1 MKRILAVIVMAVSL
15 TSCHSNPF
23 LKQWNT
29 PYGIP
34 PFGEIR
40 TTDYI
45 PAIKEGIK
53 QQNKEIVDI
62 INNREVPTF
71 DNTIAPLELS
81 GDILSKVQGVLFNVA
96 ETDQTPELDAV
107 VEEALP
113 LLSAH
118 GTDISFNKAL
128 YLRVKAVYDADQS
141 SLSREQQMVLKGWYE
156 SFEREGVGLDVDSQN
171 ELREI
176 NSRLAA
182 LTQKI
187 GNNILAESNAF
198 KDKFGFSVSAYPSK
212 MTTTADRE
220 LRKQY
225 NEAYRSRGHN
235 GNEFDNRDLILEL
248 LTLRTRK
255 ANLLGYESSAAF
267 TLSDKMASNPATV
280 DSFLMG
286 IMDAANVKAKEE
298 VKEMQRFMD
307 ADIKAGLLPKGSK
320 IEQWDWWYYAE
331 KVRRSKYDLDEDAV
345 SKYFKAE
352 NVLNGVFTAAK
363 ILYGVNVEKIENVPC
378 YNPECVTTW
387 KLTYDDGSLI
397 GILTTDLFPRSSK
410 RGGAWMN
417 NVRNQYFDAQGNDV
431 RPIIVNVGNLSEYM
445 SIDDVSTTFH
455 EFGHALHGFLSKC
468 HYQSVS
474 GTNVKRDF
482 VEMFSQFNENWA
494 FQPELLAL
502 YAKNDAGEVIP
513 DSLVRKINAA
523 AKFNQGFATSELA
536 AASLLDMKW
545 HELAHYE
552 NVNVDEFEANVAKEI
567 GLIPQ
572 ITFRYQSTYFNHIFG
587 GSGYDSGYY
596 GYLWSEV
603 LDKDA
608 FSIFQ
613 SSPKGVWDKDLAL
626 KFKQIFLERG
636 GSEEPMTLYREFA
649 GRDPQSDATL
659 KARGLK

>member
-1 MKRILAVIVMAVSL
+1 MAISL
-15 TSCHSNPF
+15 TSCHDNPF

-40 TTDYI
+40 TSDYI

-53 QQNKEIVDI
+53 QQNAQIDAIVSNPAPADF
-62 INNREVPTF
+62 E
-71 DNTIAPLELS
+71 NTIAPLELS

-107 VEEALP
+107 IEEALP

-118 GTDISFNKAL
+118 STDINFNKAL

-141 SLSREQQMVLKGWYE
+141 RLSREQQMVLKGWYE
-156 SFEREGVGLDVDSQN
+156 SFEREGVGLDAEAQD

-220 LRKQY
+220 LRRQY

-235 GNEFDNRDLILEL
+235 GNEYDNRALILEL

-267 TLSDKMASNPATV
+267 TLSDKMAATPHNV
-280 DSFLMG
+280 DVFLKG
-286 IMDAANVKAKEE
+286 IMDAANVKAKDE

-345 SKYFKAE
+345 SRYFKAE

-363 ILYGVNVEKIENVPC
+363 ILYGVNAEKIENVPS

-387 KLTYDDGSLI
+387 KLTNNDGSLI

-417 NVRNQYFDAQGNDV
+417 NIRNQYYDAQGNDI

-468 HYQSVS
+468 HYPSVS
-474 GTNVKRDF
+474 GTSVKRDF

-513 DSLVRKINAA
+513 DSLVQKINAA

-536 AASLLDMKW
+536 AASILDMRW
-545 HELAHYE
+545 HELAKYDD
-552 NVNVDEFEANVAKEI
+552 VNVDEFEAKVAKEI

-613 SSPKGVWDKDLAL
+613 NSPNGVWDKELAF
-626 KFKQIFLERG
+626 KFKQTFLERG
-636 GSEEPMTLYREFA
+636 GSEEPMVLYHEFA
-649 GRDPQSDATL
+649 GRDPQSDAML

>member
-53 QQNKEIVDI
+53 QQNKEIGDI

-107 VEEALP
+107 IEEALP

-141 SLSREQQMVLKGWYE
+141 TLSREQQMVLKAWYE
-156 SFEREGVGLDVDSQN
+156 SFEREGVGLDADSQN

-187 GNNILAESNAF
+187 GNNILTESNAF

-220 LRKQY
+220 LRRQY

-235 GNEFDNRDLILEL
+235 GNEFDNRELILEL

-255 ANLLGYESSAAF
+255 ANLLGYKSSAAF
-267 TLSDKMASNPATV
+267 TLSDKMASDPSTV

-345 SKYFKAE
+345 SRYFKAE

-363 ILYGVNVEKIENVPC
+363 ILYGVNVEKIEDVPS

-417 NVRNQYFDAQGNDV
+417 NVRNQYFDAQGNDI

-523 AKFNQGFATSELA
+523 SKFNQGFATSELA

-552 NVNVDEFEANVAKEI
+552 NVNVDEFEAKVAKEI

-613 SSPKGVWDKDLAL
+613 SSPNGVWDKDLAL
-626 KFKQIFLERG
+626 KFKQTFLERG

-649 GRDPQSDATL
+649 GRDPQSDAML

>member
-1 MKRILAVIVMAVSL
+1 MAISL
-15 TSCHSNPF
+15 TSCHDNPF

-34 PFGEIR
+34 PFGEIS
-40 TTDYI
+40 TSDYI

-53 QQNKEIVDI
+53 QQNKEIEDI
-62 INNREVPTF
+62 INNKEVPSF
-71 DNTIAPLELS
+71 ENTIAPLELS

-107 VEEALP
+107 IEEALP

-118 GTDISFNKAL
+118 STDINFNKAL
-128 YLRVKAVYDADQS
+128 YQRVKSVYESDQS
-141 SLSREQQMVLKGWYE
+141 SLTREQQMVLKGWYDG
-156 SFEREGVGLDVDSQN
+156 FEREGIGLSEEKQA

-176 NSRLAA
+176 NAQIAS

-220 LRKQY
+220 LRRQY

-235 GNEFDNRDLILEL
+235 GNEYDNRALILEL

-267 TLSDKMASNPATV
+267 TLSDKMAATPYNV
-280 DSFLMG
+280 DVFLKG
-286 IMDAANVKAKEE
+286 IMDAANVKAKDE

-345 SKYFKAE
+345 SRYFKAE

-363 ILYGVNVEKIENVPC
+363 ILYGVNAEKIENVPS

-417 NVRNQYFDAQGNDV
+417 NIRNQYYDAQGNDI

-468 HYQSVS
+468 HYPSVS
-474 GTNVKRDF
+474 GTSVKRDF

-513 DSLVRKINAA
+513 DSLVQKINAA

-536 AASLLDMKW
+536 AASILDMRW
-545 HELAHYE
+545 HELAKYDD
-552 NVNVDEFEANVAKEI
+552 VNVDEFEAKVAKEI

-613 SSPKGVWDKDLAL
+613 NSPNGVWDKELAL
-626 KFKQIFLERG
+626 KFKRTFLERG
-636 GSEEPMTLYREFA
+636 GSEEPMVLYHEFA
-649 GRDPQSDATL
+649 GRDPLSDAML
-659 KARGLK
+659 RSRGLE